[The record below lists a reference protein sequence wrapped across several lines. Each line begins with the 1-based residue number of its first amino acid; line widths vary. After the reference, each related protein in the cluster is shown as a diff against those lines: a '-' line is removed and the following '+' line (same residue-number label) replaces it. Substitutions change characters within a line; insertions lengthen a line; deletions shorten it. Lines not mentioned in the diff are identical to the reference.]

1 MTASES
7 ALMGGEIAVPA
18 FARSRIIPPIV
29 DDRGTTFIVQ
39 RYLDELAGA
48 QGDASAEP
56 VVRALLAGSVNRL
69 RVLCRSLLYRRYPR
83 LTKGPLNL
91 DTDELLS
98 GVVERLIK
106 AMREIRPRTV
116 REFFALA
123 NRHMRWELNDLAR
136 RLDSKVPAAEL
147 HDSRAAAQ
155 QQTSR
160 SGVNLN
166 FERIL
171 DAIERLKEDDREV
184 FTLVRIQG
192 MTRAEAATVVGVAE
206 KTVQRRLSRSIVH
219 LTEMLS
225 DIQPAS
231 ELQA

>member
-1 MTASES
+1 M
-7 ALMGGEIAVPA
+7 
-18 FARSRIIPPIV
+18 PPIV
-29 DDRGTTFIVQ
+29 DDRGTTVIVQ

-48 QGDASAEP
+48 EGVASAEP
-56 VVRALLAGSVNRL
+56 VVRSLLAGSVNRL
-69 RVLCRSLLYRRYPR
+69 RILCQSLLYRRYPR

-98 GVVERLIK
+98 AVVERMIK
-106 AMREIRPRTV
+106 AMREVRPRTV

-136 RLDSKVPAAEL
+136 RLDSRAPAAEL
-147 HDSRAAAQ
+147 HESRAAAQ
-155 QQTSR
+155 AETSR

-166 FERIL
+166 FQRIL
-171 DAIERLKEDDREV
+171 HAIDNLKDDDREV

-206 KTVQRRLSRSIVH
+206 KTVQRRLNRSIVH

-231 ELQA
+231 DLPA